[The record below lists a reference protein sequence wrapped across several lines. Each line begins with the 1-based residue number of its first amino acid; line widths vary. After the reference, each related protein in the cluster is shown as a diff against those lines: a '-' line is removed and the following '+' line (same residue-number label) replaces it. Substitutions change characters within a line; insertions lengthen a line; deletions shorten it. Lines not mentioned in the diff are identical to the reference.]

1 MSDATQIFNSLL
13 RDDKDGAQA
22 AFDETIK
29 SKLGDAREIRKIKLT
44 ADIFNTGNNNETN
57 N

>member
-22 AFDETIK
+22 AFDDTIR
-29 SKLGDAREIRKIKLT
+29 SKMGDAREIRKIKLT
-44 ADIFNTGNNNETN
+44 ADIFNTGDNNETN

>member
-13 RDDKDGAQA
+13 RDDKDGARA
-22 AFDETIK
+22 AFDDAIS
-29 SKLGDAREIRKIKLT
+29 SKMQDARDIRKIKLT
-44 ADIFNTGNNNETN
+44 GDIFNTGDNNETN